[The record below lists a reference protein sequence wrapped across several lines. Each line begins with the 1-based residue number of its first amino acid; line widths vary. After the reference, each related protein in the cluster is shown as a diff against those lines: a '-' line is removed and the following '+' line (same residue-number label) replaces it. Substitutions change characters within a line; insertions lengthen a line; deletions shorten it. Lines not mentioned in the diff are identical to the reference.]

1 MAERL
6 SKYFP
11 INDIIE
17 NCYVNG
23 LFDVTPGFAISWPEV
38 YTLSDEDYLN
48 IHNGLVSVISRL
60 PGGSVFHYQGYFFD
74 SVHQSDYKGASEIQ
88 RDTYRYFNERPIL
101 KNYSNVFLTFQSQS
115 NSDPSSSK
123 SPLRSA
129 WDWFS
134 GKRTA
139 GLDKVLVDYR
149 KHFTPFESDLNLV
162 HRIKARRLSGEDL
175 LCAAYDYFNLSYDNP
190 TRKVEDALKGIQD
203 IQIDFEGGYMKV
215 GEQYVAVVTLT
226 KEGGY
231 LTSSQD
237 KANSKLPH
245 NASHV
250 KLPKSVN
257 LHTSMPFLVGIGL
270 PFNHIV
276 NVGIEVLDN
285 ESAANSMSGLK
296 AVGTSIL
303 SGVGVREA
311 VAKNNEKEAFLD
323 SLASNSF
330 RACRTKVNVIVN
342 DSSLESLK
350 QKLNFVKNAFVRMND
365 STVFFENEHAPNLFL
380 SSSPGAMKFLYREPI
395 IQTVDQA
402 VCYIPK
408 ESQYFS
414 DPNGMVLV
422 DRFGRPVILNMWDS
436 PHIVNRNKVVFGP
449 SGTGKS
455 VLINNFITQDLANG
469 HHVIIIDV
477 GGSYKKNCNFHE
489 GFYFDASIKKNLSF
503 NPFICAQDADGRYLY
518 SQTDEDDEGADDQIN
533 YVYSVI
539 RKAWKG
545 NEAITSNE
553 KNILKD
559 SIREFYENVNS
570 KRIFPKITSYYEF
583 INFYESN
590 LMKKEY
596 KDFINFNS
604 LKLALEA
611 YVTGERKHL
620 LNSNEN
626 ILLEKEKYVVFDLEG
641 IAKDED
647 LSGIVMTIVMGI
659 ATNKIDRTHG
669 VRKTL
674 IIDEGIDF
682 LKGDVGE
689 FIGGSYRKIRK
700 KDGEVILATQGVG
713 YLDEI
718 DSLTR
723 KSIIG
728 NSDTVILLSHKNDK
742 NSYPLLKKYFLND
755 HHLAMLDSMES
766 GERYREVFIK
776 MGQFAKVFRNEIS
789 YFAEGVYT
797 TTKKELEE
805 IYALEK
811 EIGNLGSAINQFVYN
826 KYVKSK

>member
-11 INDIIE
+11 IEDIIE
-17 NCYVNG
+17 DCYVNG

-60 PGGSVFHYQGYFFD
+60 PAGSVFHYQGYFYD

-88 RDTYRYFNERPIL
+88 RDTFRYFNERPIL
-101 KNYSNVFLTFQSQS
+101 KNYSNIFLTFQSQN

-134 GKRTA
+134 GKRTS
-139 GLDKVLVDYR
+139 GLDKVLTDYR

-162 HRIKARRLSGEDL
+162 HRIKARRLSGQDL

-190 TRKVEDALKGIQD
+190 TRNVEDALKGIQD

-215 GEQYVAVVTLT
+215 GDQYVAMVTLT

-231 LTSSQD
+231 LTTSQD

-245 NASHV
+245 NASNV

-257 LHTSMPFLVGIGL
+257 LHTSMPFLLGIGL

-285 ESAANSMSGLK
+285 ESAADSMSGLK

-311 VAKNNEKEAFLD
+311 VAKNNEKEAFLN
-323 SLASNSF
+323 SLANNSY

-414 DPNGMVLV
+414 DPQGMVLV

-455 VLINNFITQDLANG
+455 VLINNFITQNLANG

-477 GGSYKKNCNFHE
+477 GGSYKKNCTFHE

-503 NPFICAQDADGRYLY
+503 NPFICIQDAEGRYLY
-518 SQTDEDDEGADDQIN
+518 SQADEDDEGADDQIN

-545 NEAITSNE
+545 NETITTNE

-559 SIREFYENVNS
+559 SIKEFYEYVNA
-570 KRIFPKITSYYEF
+570 KKVFPKLTSYYEF
-583 INFYESN
+583 INVYQD
-590 LMKKEY
+590 LMKNEY
-596 KDFINFNS
+596 KDFINLNS
-604 LKLALEA
+604 LKLALEI

-626 ILLEKEKYVVFDLEG
+626 LLLDKEKYVVFDLEG

-647 LSGIVMTIVMGI
+647 LSGIVMVIVMGI
-659 ATNKIDRTHG
+659 STNKIDRTHG
-669 VRKTL
+669 VKKTL
-674 IIDEGIDF
+674 IIDEAIDF
-682 LKGDVGE
+682 LKGDMGD
-689 FIGGSYRKIRK
+689 FIGGAYRKIRK

-755 HHLAMLDSMES
+755 HQIAMLDSMES

-776 MGQFAKVFRNEIS
+776 MGQFAKVYRNEIS

-805 IYALEK
+805 IYGLEK
-811 EIGNLGSAINQFVYN
+811 EIGNLGAAINQFVYN
-826 KYVKSK
+826 KYGKAR